1 MSSDEQPQGR
11 AYSKAAKRRAK
22 KANRANP
29 LGLPEIGATPRRQ
42 ANGQKHRPAD
52 ERGADQVALKARCR
66 QRGVSANARHMRDSR
81 SPWWGCNA
89 GRAMAGAVESH
100 AERLEL
106 WDAIQHMRR
115 VVTAYDAAI
124 GAPRRHAVCLR
135 LLVPVEEM
143 SADATTPPVDERTPE
158 ERQRQAVSAYMQLE
172 GWLGYTDKAAMG
184 EAKRV
189 VWDDVEARDVAGLLA
204 ALRCVVD
211 GVKGRRMVWR
221 GRGVSGERF

>member
-1 MSSDEQPQGR
+1 MGKGDRRG
-11 AYSKAAKRRAK
+11 KAAKAQVQK
-22 KANRANP
+22 ANP
-29 LGLPEIGATPRRQ
+29 LGLPVLGATLKRER
-42 ANGQKHRPAD
+42 NGRVQREAED
-52 ERGADQVALKARCR
+52 RGADKVALKARCR
-66 QRGVSANARHMRDSR
+66 QRGVSANVEHIRDSR

-135 LLVPVEEM
+135 LLVPIEEM
-143 SADATTPPVDERTPE
+143 SADASTPPADERTPE
-158 ERQRQAVSAYMQLE
+158 ERQRQAVSAYMRLE
-172 GWLGYTDKAAMG
+172 DWLGWTDNAAMG

-189 VWDDVEARDVAGLLA
+189 VLDDVEARDVPGLLA
-204 ALRCVVD
+204 SLRCVCD
-211 GVKGRRMVWR
+211 GMKGQMMTYR
-221 GRGVSGERF
+221 GRN